1 MNISLNFKL
10 VSFGCT
16 DKMHNKSN
24 INYILIAAKYFVFKC
39 KCLKTIPLF
48 QVFKQNLHNH
58 IDIEKHI
65 ALDKDKLH
73 IHELKW
79 ASFSID

>member
-1 MNISLNFKL
+1 MFENDSIE
-10 VSFGCT
+10 
-16 DKMHNKSN
+16 
-24 INYILIAAKYFVFKC
+24 
-39 KCLKTIPLF
+39 
-48 QVFKQNLHNH
+48 QNLYNH